1 MKDLNRQ
8 SAGNAV
14 PLVALGCPALRFV
27 PTAGVEV
34 ARFER
39 GRPTWERTTASRR
52 LGVMSALFLAQLAL
66 TACASL
72 GRARDPWSSDSVR
85 QVATVAVRN
94 NGDND
99 LTIYA
104 VTAGGARWRLGTIM
118 RSGVENM
125 VIPKS
130 ALRSWDVELI
140 VVPVGGGPLREL
152 FCPKINP
159 GSKLRLVLERDPV
172 LWSCAPA

>member
-1 MKDLNRQ
+1 MKDPNCR
-8 SAGNAV
+8 SASTAV
-14 PLVALGCPALRFV
+14 SLTALRCPTPAFV
-27 PTAGVEV
+27 PTAGAEV

-39 GRPTWERTTASRR
+39 ARPTGGRPLESYR
-52 LGVMSALFLAQLAL
+52 LGVVSALFLAQLAL
-66 TACASL
+66 SACASL
-72 GRARDPWSSDSVR
+72 GRARDPWSSDAVK

-94 NGDND
+94 NGDQD

-104 VTAGGARWRLGTIM
+104 MTASGARWRLGTVM

-130 ALRSWDVELI
+130 ALNSWDVELT
-140 VVPVGGGPLREL
+140 VVPVGGGPARAL

-159 GSKLRLVLERDPV
+159 GARLRLVLERDPV
-172 LWSCAPA
+172 LWSCAGT